1 MRISNDD
8 GDGQGMFID
17 ILKEKRDRNE
27 PKERDKQKGGER
39 RGEEVMYLPMS
50 V

>member
-27 PKERDKQKGGER
+27 PKERDKQKGGREER
-39 RGEEVMYLPMS
+39 RWCTYL
-50 V
+50 

>member
-39 RGEEVMYLPMS
+39 GEEVVYLPMS

>member
-27 PKERDKQKGGER
+27 PKERDKQKGE
-39 RGEEVMYLPMS
+39 RGEEVVYLPMS